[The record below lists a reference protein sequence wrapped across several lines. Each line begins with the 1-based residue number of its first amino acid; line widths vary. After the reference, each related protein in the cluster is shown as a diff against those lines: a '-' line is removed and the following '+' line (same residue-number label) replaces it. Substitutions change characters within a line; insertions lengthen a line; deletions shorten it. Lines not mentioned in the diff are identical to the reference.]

1 MSKHTLLV
9 DGDLLVYRIAAANE
23 EATEWEN
30 DVWTLHSDARACCE
44 QFDGEIRKLVED
56 LEATKVIVAFSAP
69 KATRFREKL
78 MGSYKGNRSTRKPV
92 AYGAIVKYVEE
103 AYHTR
108 CWPGL
113 EADDVLGIMA
123 TEDCTIRLS
132 DRLKTTEE
140 RTIVSDD
147 KDLLTIPGQLYRDG
161 QLMYIDEND
170 ANWQWMY
177 QTLTGDTTDGY
188 KGCPG
193 VGPKGAERILSQIT
207 DLDLLWSAVVAA
219 YHKAG
224 FGVEEALLNARMA
237 RILRDGDYTYEGTN
251 YDVKLWE
258 PWS

>member
-92 AYGAIVKYVEE
+92 AYGAIV
-103 AYHTR
+103 
-108 CWPGL
+108 
-113 EADDVLGIMA
+113 
-123 TEDCTIRLS
+123 RLS